1 LKEGIN
7 TMRSFFSSL
16 ASCSRNRQ
24 TGICIKCAYCKKLKM
39 KELVTIR
46 FLGQC
51 LPRNFGGI
59 ACYAYIIRNK
69 EGLLLHESC
78 GLAAEPNSPSST
90 NSVANYIA
98 LVRALEWLIKNRY
111 SNDIIKVYGNSKLVI
126 SQINDGEVVINSS
139 DKNKMSKNTLP
150 LYTKVME
157 LKSKFYYISF
167 ELNNEENNRHIDDK
181 EVEELSVLAYIE
193 AKTKI
198 LEQSRS
204 GGHNNSNDRKRQEV
218 QKKLFATAAEL
229 MMAAAAK

>member
-1 LKEGIN
+1 
-7 TMRSFFSSL
+7 
-16 ASCSRNRQ
+16 
-24 TGICIKCAYCKKLKM
+24 M
-39 KELVTIR
+39 KEVVTVR

-51 LPRNFGGI
+51 LPRNLGGI

-69 EGLLLHESC
+69 EGHLLDESC

-90 NSVANYIA
+90 NTVATYTA
-98 LVRALEWLIKNRY
+98 LIRALEWLIKNRY
-111 SNDIIKVYGNSKLVI
+111 SNDIVKVYGNSKLVI

-167 ELNNEENNRHIDDK
+167 ELNNEENNRHIDDN
-181 EVEELSVLAYIE
+181 EVEELSILAYTE

-204 GGHNNSNDRKRQEV
+204 GGHNNSIVRKRQEV
-218 QKKLFATAAEL
+218 QKKLFTTAAEL

>member
-1 LKEGIN
+1 
-7 TMRSFFSSL
+7 
-16 ASCSRNRQ
+16 
-24 TGICIKCAYCKKLKM
+24 M
-39 KELVTIR
+39 KEVVTVR

-51 LPRNFGGI
+51 LPRNLGGI

-69 EGLLLHESC
+69 EGHLLDESC

-90 NSVANYIA
+90 NTVATYTA
-98 LVRALEWLIKNRY
+98 LIRALEWLIKNGY

-167 ELNNEENNRHIDDK
+167 ELNNEENNRHIDDN
-181 EVEELSVLAYIE
+181 EVEELSILAYTE

-204 GGHNNSNDRKRQEV
+204 GGHNNSIVRKRQEV

>member
-1 LKEGIN
+1 MHYGNFLLLPCFLLLEIE
-7 TMRSFFSSL
+7 RH
-16 ASCSRNRQ
+16 
-24 TGICIKCAYCKKLKM
+24 AYALNARIAKKLKM
-39 KELVTIR
+39 KELVTVR

-69 EGLLLHESC
+69 EGLLLDESC

-90 NSVANYIA
+90 NTVANYTA
-98 LVRALEWLIKNRY
+98 LIRALEWLIKNRY

-126 SQINDGEVVINSS
+126 SQINEGEVVRSS
-139 DKNKMSKNTLP
+139 SSSSSSSNKNKMSKNTLP
-150 LYTKVME
+150 LYTKVMK

-167 ELNNEENNRHIDDK
+167 ELNNNENNRHIDDK

-204 GGHNNSNDRKRQEV
+204 GGHNNSNDRKR
-218 QKKLFATAAEL
+218 
-229 MMAAAAK
+229 

>member
-1 LKEGIN
+1 
-7 TMRSFFSSL
+7 
-16 ASCSRNRQ
+16 
-24 TGICIKCAYCKKLKM
+24 M
-39 KELVTIR
+39 KEQVTVR

-51 LPRNFGGI
+51 LPRNFGGM

-69 EGLLLHESC
+69 EGLLLNESC

-90 NSVANYIA
+90 NSVASYIA
-98 LVRALEWLIKNRY
+98 LIRALEWLIKNRY

-126 SQINDGEVVINSS
+126 SQINDGEVVIISS
-139 DKNKMSKNTLP
+139 SINKNKMSKNILP
-150 LYTKVME
+150 LYTKVMK

-167 ELNNEENNRHIDDK
+167 ELNNDGNNRHIDDK
-181 EVEELSVLAYIE
+181 EIEELSILAYME

-204 GGHNNSNDRKRQEV
+204 GMRNNSNDRKKQEV
-218 QKKLFATAAEL
+218 HKKLFSTAAEL